1 MILVSQFLPFICIKC
16 RLNVFKFSTGILR
29 DLFTAHLLKTLRRL
43 RQGIAF
49 LCLILF
55 LMFACN
61 NFTFRAFVTMIYWKS
76 TEVLL
81 NLASPLDS
89 AVPSLDFEQIN
100 VFELPVF
107 DLLSVSR
114 SLPEL
119 YFLHSI

>member
-61 NFTFRAFVTMIYWKS
+61 NFPFRAFVTMIYGKS

-81 NLASPLDS
+81 NLVSPLDS